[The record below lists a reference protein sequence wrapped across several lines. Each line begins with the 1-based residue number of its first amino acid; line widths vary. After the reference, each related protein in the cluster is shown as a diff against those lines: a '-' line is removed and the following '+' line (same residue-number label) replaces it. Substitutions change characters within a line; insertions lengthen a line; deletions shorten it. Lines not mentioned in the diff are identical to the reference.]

1 MVANSV
7 YNLRPGKKYNTN
19 ITEQSQYKQT
29 KTIPM
34 SVQTNLKDLVE
45 ISESK
50 SNFAEANINL
60 YVFKILTLSVF
71 VSKNCIILLDIL
83 LIETFSV

>member
-1 MVANSV
+1 
-7 YNLRPGKKYNTN
+7 
-19 ITEQSQYKQT
+19 
-29 KTIPM
+29 M